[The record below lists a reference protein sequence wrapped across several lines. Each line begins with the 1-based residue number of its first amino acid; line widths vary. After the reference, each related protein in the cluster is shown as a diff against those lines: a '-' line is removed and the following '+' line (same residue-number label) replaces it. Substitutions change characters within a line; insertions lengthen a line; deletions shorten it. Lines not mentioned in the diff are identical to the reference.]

1 MTEDHRGNL
10 LGQQQ
15 QGSPDMEEKDS
26 WSKSVSGTQDKSNGP
41 KAASGL
47 AVQGADREPVW
58 TQHMRGMGKVA

>member
-15 QGSPDMEEKDS
+15 QGNPDMEEKDS

-41 KAASGL
+41 KVASEL
-47 AVQGADREPVW
+47 AV
-58 TQHMRGMGKVA
+58 